1 MQACGPWSSA
11 QSRGDTPDVW
21 PCLADPDWASY
32 TLGVFICLSCS
43 GIHRNIP
50 HVSKVKSVRLDTWED
65 VQVEVRLAGCR
76 GWGCPLPRRPQT
88 QPGAEGGLP
97 AAMVASD
104 PAGCQ
109 GGLPTAMA
117 GLPTVTAASDPAGCL
132 GDLPAATAPSD
143 PARSLARAG
152 PYLPGALGTHIGPC
166 CQGFMGNLH
175 RVAEGDRSQAL
186 HLLSTHR
193 VPGPPRPPCQLR
205 VRRYPSQ
212 AARCTRTHRMAGS
225 TPTPGLDRRARPH

>member
-88 QPGAEGGLP
+88 QPAAWGTCPQPRRPQTQP
-97 AAMVASD
+97 AAWPGQA
-104 PAGCQ
+104 
-109 GGLPTAMA
+109 PTC
-117 GLPTVTAASDPAGCL
+117 LVPWEPT
-132 GDLPAATAPSD
+132 
-143 PARSLARAG
+143 
-152 PYLPGALGTHIGPC
+152 
-166 CQGFMGNLH
+166 
-175 RVAEGDRSQAL
+175 
-186 HLLSTHR
+186 
-193 VPGPPRPPCQLR
+193 
-205 VRRYPSQ
+205 
-212 AARCTRTHRMAGS
+212 
-225 TPTPGLDRRARPH
+225 

>member
-76 GWGCPLPRRPQT
+76 GSAPDSQRRWHTEQTSFRRKTAVSPRGTSTWPLQTLHWGL
-88 QPGAEGGLP
+88 
-97 AAMVASD
+97 
-104 PAGCQ
+104 AGW
-109 GGLPTAMA
+109 GTAK
-117 GLPTVTAASDPAGCL
+117 P
-132 GDLPAATAPSD
+132 
-143 PARSLARAG
+143 
-152 PYLPGALGTHIGPC
+152 
-166 CQGFMGNLH
+166 
-175 RVAEGDRSQAL
+175 
-186 HLLSTHR
+186 
-193 VPGPPRPPCQLR
+193 
-205 VRRYPSQ
+205 
-212 AARCTRTHRMAGS
+212 
-225 TPTPGLDRRARPH
+225 

>member
-104 PAGCQ
+104 PAGCRGGPARCH
-109 GGLPTAMA
+109 GGLRPSWVPGGPAHCHGGPA
-117 GLPTVTAASDPAGCL
+117 YCHGGLRPSR
-132 GDLPAATAPSD
+132 LPGG
-143 PARSLARAG
+143 PARSH
-152 PYLPGALGTHIGPC
+152 GALRPSPQPGPGRPLPAWC
-166 CQGFMGNLH
+166 PGNPH
-175 RVAEGDRSQAL
+175 RP
-186 HLLSTHR
+186 LLSGFH
-193 VPGPPRPPCQLR
+193 G
-205 VRRYPSQ
+205 
-212 AARCTRTHRMAGS
+212 
-225 TPTPGLDRRARPH
+225 